1 MVLPIRQ
8 GHPESIIGVTSGLS
22 AFSGRYRSFALLP
35 LPLRRGAPVRRVA
48 CIAIGLVLIVEA
60 IPLFVLLAG
69 ITVISLAFPHE
80 PDRPGPTWMTYVSFA
95 LALFWVVACLWGAAR
110 AFARAYRR
118 PTATWS
124 RDFLFLALGHLAATV
139 PTATDGL
146 PLVAL
151 AELAFV
157 PLLLLAAR
165 PSRSRA
171 STPTCDLRV
180 EPLMS
185 GPSPQLG
192 EPKRATSRG
201 ESQ

>member
-1 MVLPIRQ
+1 M
-8 GHPESIIGVTSGLS
+8 
-22 AFSGRYRSFALLP
+22 
-35 LPLRRGAPVRRVA
+35 RRIA
-48 CIAIGLVLIVEA
+48 CIALGLALIVEA

-69 ITVISLAFPHE
+69 TAVIALAFPRE
-80 PDRPGPTWMTYVSFA
+80 PGRPGTTWIGYVSLA
-95 LALFWVVACLWGAAR
+95 LALFWVVACVWGAAR

-124 RDFLFLALGHLAATV
+124 RDFLFLALGHLAAAV
-139 PTATDGL
+139 PTAAEGL
-146 PLVAL
+146 SLVAF

-165 PSRSRA
+165 PSRSRT
-171 STPTCDLRV
+171 STSTFDLRI
-180 EPLMS
+180 EPLVS
-185 GPSPQLG
+185 GPSPQPG